1 MNNLLFSV
9 PMLAWIASSIVGPTE
24 HNVITIPAQEHL
36 LGDFC
41 NDTLVLSANYSE
53 CGEFGG
59 HREMI
64 KVYMRAEE
72 QRQARQANWN
82 WAAVPLTAVWY
93 LDTVHCSQP
102 NSMFSLIK
110 QQQITVSHEEAIVEY
125 IQTMLAHNLE
135 DNGMTLTNGSNRYS
149 VKRTSRGSLHVEYRD
164 VRRAWN
170 GFERLRERLFEK

>member
-1 MNNLLFSV
+1 MPKRNPVAVTFS
-9 PMLAWIASSIVGPTE
+9 
-24 HNVITIPAQEHL
+24 EHL
-36 LGDFC
+36 LGNFR

-64 KVYMRAEE
+64 KIYMRAEE
-72 QRQARQANWN
+72 QRQARQADWN

-93 LDTVHCSQP
+93 LDTARCSQP
-102 NSMFSLIK
+102 NSMLSLVK

-125 IQTMLAHNLE
+125 IQTMLTRNLA

-149 VKRTSRGSLHVEYRD
+149 VKRTNRESLHVEYRD
-164 VRRAWN
+164 VRRAWD
-170 GFERLRERLFEK
+170 GFERLRERIFEK